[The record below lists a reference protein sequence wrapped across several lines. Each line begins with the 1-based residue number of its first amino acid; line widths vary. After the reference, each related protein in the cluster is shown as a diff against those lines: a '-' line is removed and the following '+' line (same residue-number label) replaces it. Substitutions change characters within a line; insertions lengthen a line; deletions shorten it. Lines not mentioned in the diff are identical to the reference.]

1 MNTPEVPF
9 GSIDD
14 GKIILNPWNEHPSRV
29 IGEVR
34 EEGAEVAIEYF
45 VNRFSELENKIT
57 ELEQTIESTDN
68 KGSYLQKVLHLKDSL
83 TKHDALGDYA
93 ALNERLVKWEVFLSD
108 IIAKNRVRNTEIK
121 HGLIAELREAVKI
134 INWKES
140 TEVVQDIKGRW
151 IKVGNAVADEQQT
164 LDDTFWGEVQQYF
177 DRKRAF
183 QEDKRR
189 LEAKY
194 EDEYRRI
201 LRESRDIYRL
211 EGKDR
216 SERIRD
222 LKDRWRENGNIP
234 SFKYKNLLSKFQY
247 NLKQTQQRQFF
258 NPSQDLENIE
268 KELIQI
274 QQGAKAFDR
283 ERGEEMR
290 RQLFAIKPRDPKTD
304 QKKRDCMNILQMLTE
319 MDFVQ
324 SQCRKRVKNYDDLD
338 VLEQNAHQV
347 KLLKELI
354 KRDEEELENYEN
366 NSGNFSSQ
374 DSNVNHMVDRK
385 LAQQR
390 NKIKLKQRLIAIL
403 GG

>member
-9 GSIDD
+9 GSIEDN
-14 GKIILNPWNEHPSRV
+14 KIILNPWNEHPSRV

-34 EEGAEVAIEYF
+34 EEGAEVAVEYF
-45 VNRFSELENKIT
+45 VNRFTELENKIT
-57 ELEQTIESTDN
+57 ELEETIESTDN

-121 HGLIAELREAVKI
+121 HGLITELREAVKI
-134 INWKES
+134 INWRES
-140 TEVVQDIKGRW
+140 TEAVQDIKGRW
-151 IKVGNAVADEQQT
+151 IKVGNAVAEEQQT

-183 QEDKRR
+183 QEDKKR
-189 LEAKY
+189 LEAKH

-211 EGKDR
+211 DGRQKAEK
-216 SERIRD
+216 IRE

-258 NPSQDLENIE
+258 NPTQDLENIE
-268 KELIQI
+268 RELIEI
-274 QQGAKAFDR
+274 QQGAKTFNRD
-283 ERGEEMR
+283 RGEEMR
-290 RQLFAIKPRDPKTD
+290 KQLFSIKPRDPKTD
-304 QKKRDCMNILQMLTE
+304 QKKRDCMNLLQMLTE

-324 SQCRKRVKNYDDLD
+324 SQCRKKVKNYDDLD

-354 KRDEEELENYEN
+354 KRDEEDLEKYEN
-366 NSGNFSSQ
+366 NSGNFSSR
-374 DSNVNHMVDRK
+374 DSNVDHMLDRK
-385 LAQQR
+385 MAQQR

>member
-9 GSIDD
+9 GSIEDN
-14 GKIILNPWNEHPSRV
+14 KIILNPWNEHPSRV

-34 EEGAEVAIEYF
+34 EEGAEVAVEYF
-45 VNRFSELENKIT
+45 VNRFTELENKIT
-57 ELEQTIESTDN
+57 ELEETIESTDN

-134 INWKES
+134 INWRES
-140 TEVVQDIKGRW
+140 TEAVQDIKGRW
-151 IKVGNAVADEQQT
+151 IKVGNAVAEEQQT

-183 QEDKRR
+183 QEDKKR
-189 LEAKY
+189 LEAKH

-211 EGKDR
+211 DGRQKAEK
-216 SERIRD
+216 IRE

-258 NPSQDLENIE
+258 NPTQDLENIE
-268 KELIQI
+268 RELIEI
-274 QQGAKAFDR
+274 QQGAKTFNRD
-283 ERGEEMR
+283 RGEEMR
-290 RQLFAIKPRDPKTD
+290 KQLFSIKPRDPKTD
-304 QKKRDCMNILQMLTE
+304 QKKRDCMNLLQMLTE

-324 SQCRKRVKNYDDLD
+324 SQCRKKVKNYDDLD

-354 KRDEEELENYEN
+354 KRDEEDLEKYEN
-366 NSGNFSSQ
+366 NSGNFSSR
-374 DSNVNHMVDRK
+374 DSNVDHMLDRK
-385 LAQQR
+385 MAQQR

>member
-14 GKIILNPWNEHPSRV
+14 NKIILNPWNEHPSRV

-34 EEGAEVAIEYF
+34 EEGAEVAVEYF
-45 VNRFSELENKIT
+45 INRFGELENKIT
-57 ELEQTIESTDN
+57 ELEQTIENTDN
-68 KGSYLQKVLHLKDSL
+68 KGSYLQKVLHLKGNL
-83 TKHDALGDYA
+83 PTHDALGDYA
-93 ALNERLVKWEVFLSD
+93 ALHERLVKWEIFLSD

-121 HGLIAELREAVKI
+121 HGLIEELREAVKI
-134 INWKES
+134 IHWRES
-140 TEVVQDIKGRW
+140 TEAVQEIKGRW
-151 IKVGNAVADEQQT
+151 IKVGNAIAEEHQT

-183 QEDKRR
+183 QEDKKR

-194 EDEYRRI
+194 EDEYRQI
-201 LRESRDIYRL
+201 LRESRYVSDL
-211 EGKDR
+211 EGKQR
-216 SERIRD
+216 YEKIKD

-234 SFKYKNLLSKFQY
+234 SFKYKNLLSKFQW
-247 NLKQTQQRQFF
+247 NLKQTQQPNF
-258 NPSQDLENIE
+258 NPGKDLEVIE
-268 KELIQI
+268 KELIEV
-274 QQGAKAFDR
+274 QQGSRMFDR

-290 RQLFAIKPRDPKTD
+290 KQLFAIKPRDPKTD
-304 QKKRDCMNILQMLTE
+304 QKKRDCMNLLQMLTE

-324 SQCRKRVKNYDDLD
+324 SHCRKRVSNYDDLN

-347 KLLKELI
+347 KFLKELI
-354 KRDEEELENYEN
+354 KRDEEDLDNYEN
-366 NSGNFSSQ
+366 NSGNFSSR

-385 LAQQR
+385 MAQQR
-390 NKIKLKQRLIAIL
+390 NKIKIKQRLIAIL